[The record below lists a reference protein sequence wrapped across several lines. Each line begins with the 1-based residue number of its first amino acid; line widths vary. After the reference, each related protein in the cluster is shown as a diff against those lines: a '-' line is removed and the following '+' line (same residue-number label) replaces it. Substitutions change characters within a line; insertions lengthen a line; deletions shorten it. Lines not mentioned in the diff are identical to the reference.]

1 MMNICHY
8 TIHQKEV
15 WSIIKFLNIFN
26 FIYMWIFFA
35 ENVYDATLK
44 SVKESFPQ
52 YIRELEGV
60 ADGADV
66 EFHKVDWTNYHILIE

>member
-1 MMNICHY
+1 MNIF
-8 TIHQKEV
+8 V
-15 WSIIKFLNIFN
+15 
-26 FIYMWIFFA
+26 

-66 EFHKVDWTNYHILIE
+66 EFHKVN